1 MVRVMKRLI
10 LASILALTSFAN
22 AGTWKYELQKNDFD
36 GDRKIALLS
45 PDDSELE
52 LMITNE
58 PSSGVYFLLPKGFL
72 TSSDC
77 TFCTARVIA
86 DGQEVEPIKVLGSK
100 NFKTYYLYSPR
111 DRFIKLF
118 EENKVVKIQLPSF
131 QGNRNLTFTQKEK
144 LDLNKLNNAK

>member
-1 MVRVMKRLI
+1 MRKLLLGGV
-10 LASILALTSFAN
+10 LALMAVSAS
-22 AGTWKYELQKNDFD
+22 AGSWKYELQKNDFD

-58 PSSGVYFLLPKGFL
+58 TSSGVYFLLPRGFL

-100 NFKTYYLYSPR
+100 NFRTYYLYSPR
-111 DRFIKLF
+111 ENFIKLF
-118 EENKVVKIQLPSF
+118 EQNKVVKIQLPSF
-131 QGNRNLTFTQKEK
+131 QGNRNLTFTQTEK
-144 LDLNKLNNAK
+144 LDLNKLNNVK